1 MSPVRAPA
9 GLSQSTASTQ
19 SADGAKPTVEGTSH
33 VTSRASRPSPGAND
47 ISQEF
52 GCQWIFSKSEN
63 PMDSRVHYFQ
73 TNPLWI
79 SLGDISKFAARIS
92 VFQKGFKAVLPAKV
106 GMWPSKT
113 GHQVH
118 ANTTHHVW
126 WEMTAEMFKI
136 CQGCIS
142 MTNRGQYSRKWKCNP
157 KPVVVLTVGIF
168 RGWCI
173 NCCSTV
179 AKKTCW
185 SSDEKPVFFLGRVA
199 NILLVLSRELGNF
212 REWSTG

>member
-1 MSPVRAPA
+1 MWPAAPA
-9 GLSQSTASTQ
+9 DHRLARTTFRRNLGVNGFL
-19 SADGAKPTVEGTSH
+19 
-33 VTSRASRPSPGAND
+33 ANLR
-47 ISQEF
+47 I
-52 GCQWIFSKSEN
+52 QWIQGYTIFKQTHCGFHWETFRSLL
-63 PMDSRVHYFQ
+63 PGFRYFRR
-73 TNPLWI
+73 L
-79 SLGDISKFAARIS
+79 LRRF
-92 VFQKGFKAVLPAKV
+92 LPAKV

-179 AKKTCW
+179 AKK
-185 SSDEKPVFFLGRVA
+185 
-199 NILLVLSRELGNF
+199 LVGHPTKNQCFSWGVWPTSYWCLAGN
-212 REWSTG
+212 